1 MIKRNVKY
9 VFIFWMIAIYSSVF
23 GQENNILKDLCEE
36 AAKLRYSNLPKAL
49 EIISKVEQITKKNAD
64 IDTFY
69 AEALRIKGNIVKGND
84 PDSALILLRKSLNV
98 FKKGKSLRGEVRVL
112 LNIAL
117 IETNFGHLDTSHKI
131 YNSVDILAKQM
142 KNEVLELQNLI
153 NWVQNFNAK
162 NDFKNAIK
170 YNDRARDLNSK
181 LGKNFEAYIYGN
193 YAKIHMDLR
202 NFETAIEH
210 YVNARKFLKFDRNL
224 IPIFHSISN
233 CYHNLGDI
241 KNSMKYIDSLKL
253 FDLEADDLIR
263 IQDQLINIAIKSK
276 NRAEFETNINI
287 YDSLYTILNE
297 AQFDCMVL
305 NYQAIFEHEI
315 KNITNFEAK
324 AYLAFDCLKAKKSY
338 DFAADIAKRILSVN
352 LGEKDKYLLDFLIH
366 YQDSV
371 SKSGIYK
378 VIRKSE
384 LDLYN
389 DINEIENEREKYE
402 LEKMLLDK
410 KYSDLEIRN
419 KSKLNIILIIFITI
433 IVVVMFFILY
443 GLRLLKN
450 KNKILHKQNAKIQLL
465 HQELNHRVKN
475 NLYFMTSLL
484 EMQGRRTQNIEA
496 REILQETENRLGALS
511 LVHSNLFKNDEATT
525 VNLALYLE
533 ELVSQL
539 EKIFAIPGK
548 ELNFICDFTD
558 HHVNAEDA
566 MRLGLIVNE
575 LVTNSVKHAFAQV
588 NEPQIKIVTKL
599 DETGKLSLEY
609 KDNGPGH
616 AHVSNLVSDQ
626 DNGHLGTKLIALLRE
641 QLKDRY
647 TLIC

>member
-1 MIKRNVKY
+1 MKFNLILFLI
-9 VFIFWMIAIYSSVF
+9 FIFVSIGCGAFSQSND
-23 GQENNILKDLCEE
+23 QLKDLCDE
-36 AAKLRYSNLPKAL
+36 AMKLRYSNIPKAL
-49 EIISKVEQITKKNAD
+49 ELISKVQQLTEKNAE

-69 AEALRIKGNIVKGND
+69 AEALRIKGNIVKGNN
-84 PDSALILLRKSLNV
+84 PDSALFLLRKSLNS
-98 FKKGKSLRGEVRVL
+98 FKKGKSLRGEVRTL

-117 IETNFGHLDTSHKI
+117 IETNLGHYETSHKI
-131 YNSVDILAKQM
+131 YNSVDLLAKQM

-153 NWVQNFNAK
+153 NWVQNFNSK
-162 NDFKNAIK
+162 KDFKSAIK

-202 NFETAIEH
+202 NYDTAIKH
-210 YVNARKFLKFDRNL
+210 YENARKFLKYDRNL

-233 CYHNLGDI
+233 CYHNLGDLT
-241 KNSMKYIDSLKL
+241 NTMRYIDSLKQ

-276 NRAEFETNINI
+276 NRVEFETNLNI
-287 YDSLYTILNE
+287 YDSLFTILNE
-297 AQFDCMVL
+297 AQFDCMVV

-315 KNITNFEAK
+315 KNIAKFKEK

-338 DFAADIAKRILSVN
+338 DFAADMAKRTISVSLS
-352 LGEKDKYLLDFLIH
+352 EKDRDLFDFLTH
-366 YQDSV
+366 YQDSI

-384 LDLYN
+384 LELYN
-389 DINEIENEREKYE
+389 EINEIENEKEKYE
-402 LEKMLLDK
+402 LEKMLSEK
-410 KYSDLEIRN
+410 KYADMEIKY
-419 KSKLNIILIIFITI
+419 KSNLNIVLVIFSLMTLGALIFILF
-433 IVVVMFFILY
+433 MLK
-443 GLRLLKN
+443 LLKN
-450 KNKILHKQNAKIQLL
+450 KNNDLIKQKSTIQLL

-484 EMQGRRTQNIEA
+484 EMQSRRTQNAEA
-496 REILQETENRLGALS
+496 REIIQETENRLGALS
-511 LVHSNLFKNDEATT
+511 LVHSNLFKNDDTTT
-525 VNLALYLE
+525 VNLANYLE

-539 EKIFAIPGK
+539 EKIFAIPDK
-548 ELNFICDFTD
+548 ELNFICHFTD

-575 LVTNSVKHAFAQV
+575 LVTNSVKHAFSKV
-588 NEPQIKIVTKL
+588 NEPQINIATKL
-599 DETGKLSLEY
+599 DKMGKLTLEY

-616 AHVSNLVSDQ
+616 THISDLKSEEI
-626 DNGHLGTKLIALLRE
+626 NAHLGTKLIALLRE

-647 TLIC
+647 VVIC